1 MDLVV
6 TSPPYAGTYDYAHQ
20 QARRYPLFDEDPQFA
35 EEHELGARRAAS
47 TYRVDMEAVI
57 KRLLDA
63 LTPQGRIVMLI
74 GDGQQVKADA
84 LIAATA
90 AQLGAQMLAMAS
102 QSRKDWRGGPPKQ
115 EHLILL
121 GR

>member
-1 MDLVV
+1 
-6 TSPPYAGTYDYAHQ
+6 
-20 QARRYPLFDEDPQFA
+20 
-35 EEHELGARRAAS
+35 
-47 TYRVDMEAVI
+47 MEAVI
-57 KRLLDA
+57 THLLDA

-84 LIAATA
+84 FITETA
-90 AQLGAQMLAMAS
+90 AQRGAQVLAMAS
-102 QSRKDWRGGPPKQ
+102 QARKDWRGGQPKQ